1 MPSQVTL
8 SSVFRLG
15 LKVLRS
21 TFNYLYLFEHIFL
34 QVQVVCKDD
43 FHYRGSF
50 SKKKKNK
57 KKTSGEIIVCSGL
70 EKVYFIYNWKEMIGN
85 SLTKHWLDMDLKR
98 RKKNGYVDIEKL
110 LQTFS
115 GA

>member
-1 MPSQVTL
+1 
-8 SSVFRLG
+8 
-15 LKVLRS
+15 
-21 TFNYLYLFEHIFL
+21 
-34 QVQVVCKDD
+34 
-43 FHYRGSF
+43 
-50 SKKKKNK
+50 
-57 KKTSGEIIVCSGL
+57 
-70 EKVYFIYNWKEMIGN
+70 MIGN